1 MLPSGYCE
9 NQGRNFREQQ
19 AGVEYPIAITK
30 WEFAKV
36 IKYAKII
43 RKLQWDLGFELTD
56 FECWQGKFK

>member
-30 WEFAKV
+30 
-36 IKYAKII
+36 
-43 RKLQWDLGFELTD
+43 
-56 FECWQGKFK
+56 